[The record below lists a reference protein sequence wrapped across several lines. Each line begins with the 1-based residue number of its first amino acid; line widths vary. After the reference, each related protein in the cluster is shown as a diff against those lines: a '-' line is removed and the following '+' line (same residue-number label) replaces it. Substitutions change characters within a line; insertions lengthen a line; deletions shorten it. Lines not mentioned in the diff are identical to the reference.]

1 MKINEVNSKGLE
13 IEWNVTIPSNQ
24 VDFELK
30 KKYQEISVNAKIPG
44 FRQGKVPIEIIKKR
58 YSRSVI
64 PDVLDGLVNKT
75 LREEV
80 TKRKLKPS
88 VQPKVEIKSFEEGKD
103 LIFNVSFQT
112 MPEVPVIDFKNI
124 EIEKSNLKVSESDI
138 QNTLDEI
145 AKKHERFSPLKN
157 KRKSKMTDLILFD
170 YEGKIDGKKF
180 QNGSGKDETVVLGSN
195 KYIPG
200 YEDQMVGMEINESR
214 EINVKFPEDYRD
226 KKIANK
232 KAKFFIK
239 VKDIQEKVSKIE
251 IDNKLAEELG
261 EKDIVSL
268 KTKVEERMKN
278 DFNQLSNLKMRRELS
293 EKLLTNYNF
302 EIPTKM
308 VDEELVFL
316 KQQSKDKKDAELKKL
331 ALRRVKLGLI
341 INSVSEQNKI
351 NIDDSD
357 LTKAVVE
364 EARRHPGREKEVVEF
379 YKSNPA
385 MMSNL
390 RGVALEEKVMGFII
404 NSCTKKNKDCT
415 MDDLFKSNFLKEE
428 KETISKNKKEK
439 KK

>member
-1 MKINEVNSKGLE
+1 MKIEELNSKGLE
-13 IEWNVTIPSNQ
+13 VEWNVTIPSNQ
-24 VDFELK
+24 VDVELK
-30 KKYQEISVNAKIPG
+30 RKYQEISANAKMPG

-58 YSRSVI
+58 YSRSVL
-64 PDVLDGLVNKT
+64 PDVLDGIVNKT

-80 TKRKLKPS
+80 TKRKIKPS

-112 MPEVPVIDFKNI
+112 MPEVPAIDFKKI
-124 EIEKSNLKVSESDI
+124 EIEKSNLKISESDI
-138 QNTLDEI
+138 KNTLDEI
-145 AKKHERFSPLKN
+145 AKKHERFAPLKN
-157 KRKSKMTDLILFD
+157 KRKSEITDLILFD

-200 YEDQMVGMEINESR
+200 YEDQMVGMEIGESR

-239 VKDIQEKVSKIE
+239 IKDIQEKVKTIE

-261 EKDIVSL
+261 EKDLITL
-268 KTKVEERMKN
+268 KNKVEERMKS

-302 EIPTKM
+302 EIPSKM

-331 ALRRVKLGLI
+331 ALG
-341 INSVSEQNKI
+341 
-351 NIDDSD
+351 
-357 LTKAVVE
+357 
-364 EARRHPGREKEVVEF
+364 
-379 YKSNPA
+379 
-385 MMSNL
+385 
-390 RGVALEEKVMGFII
+390 
-404 NSCTKKNKDCT
+404 
-415 MDDLFKSNFLKEE
+415 
-428 KETISKNKKEK
+428 
-439 KK
+439 